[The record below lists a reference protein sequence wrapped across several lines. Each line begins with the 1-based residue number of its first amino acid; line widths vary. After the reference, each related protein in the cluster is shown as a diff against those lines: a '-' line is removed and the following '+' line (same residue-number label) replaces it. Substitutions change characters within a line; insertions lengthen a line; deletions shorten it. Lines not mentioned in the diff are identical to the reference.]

1 VWATIATIFS
11 GWESLMLTDERR
23 AGNSA
28 GLSSQALVCGVL
40 LFTAF
45 LFYFGAPANAGEI
58 NVKVVDA
65 KNNPLKGSV
74 IYATPA
80 AGKAPA
86 VEKGKTAMMD
96 QLNKEFIPIIMAVQ
110 TGTAVSFPNNDN
122 IHHHVYSISPAKKF
136 ELPLYKGSPANS
148 MVFDK
153 PGTVALGCNI
163 HDWMLA
169 YIIVV
174 DTPYFTVTGEDGKGK
189 TNDIPNGNYKLM
201 AWHYRMKGAPEA
213 TAVDA
218 QVSSDSFEKTFTI
231 NLKPE
236 FRIQRAP
243 SISGRS
249 YR

>member
-1 VWATIATIFS
+1 
-11 GWESLMLTDERR
+11 MLIDERR
-23 AGNSA
+23 AGSHA
-28 GLSSQALVCGVL
+28 RFSSQALVGGVI
-40 LFTAF
+40 LFSAF
-45 LFYFGAPANAGEI
+45 LFYSGQPANAGEVAI
-58 NVKVVDA
+58 KVVDA

-74 IYATPA
+74 IYAMPA
-80 AGKAPA
+80 TGKAPV

-96 QLNKEFIPIIMAVQ
+96 QINKEFIPIIMAVQ
-110 TGTAVSFPNNDN
+110 TGTAVGFPNNDN
-122 IHHHVYSISPAKKF
+122 IRHHVYSISPAKKF
-136 ELPLYKGSPANS
+136 ELPLYIGTPANS

-153 PGTVALGCNI
+153 PGIVALGCNI

-174 DTPYFTVTGEDGKGK
+174 DTPYFTVTGEDGSGK
-189 TNDIPNGNYKLM
+189 IKDIPNGKYRLM
-201 AWHYRMKGAPEA
+201 AWHYRMKDAPEA

-218 QVSSDSFEKTFTI
+218 QVSPDGYEKIFTI

-236 FRIQRAP
+236 FRVQRAP